1 MRHRV
6 TVDKQRGQ
14 HIALLACEIERL
26 ADHENLYGAEETE
39 LQDNLPRYGG
49 DLAALLVN
57 SATPLSASRL
67 VRHLVSIRYRIE
79 GLVEYDNQHTPT

>member
-39 LQDNLPRYGG
+39 LQDNLPRCGSN
-49 DLAALLVN
+49 LAALVVGT
-57 SATPLSASRL
+57 ATPLSASRPI
-67 VRHLVSIRYRIE
+67 RHPV
-79 GLVEYDNQHTPT
+79 